1 MEKDHL
7 QKDLQREIR
16 RFRMKR
22 RFLQMQIFCH
32 RQRLKFTAFT
42 RREVH
47 IINEQIENLGSAV
60 EQLEDE
66 VRETIFYRL
75 YLREV

>member
-1 MEKDHL
+1 MKKDPL
-7 QKDLQREIR
+7 QKELQKELRI
-16 RFRMKR
+16 FRMKR

-42 RREVH
+42 KKEVYLVH
-47 IINEQIENLGSAV
+47 DQIEHLGDTV
-60 EQLEDE
+60 QQLEEE
-66 VRETIFYRL
+66 VRENIFYRL